1 MRVSATNLTLS
12 KEGRARRVEPRTAL
26 DYGTFS
32 DRFGDPSSAKE
43 LEIFQKYIASRI
55 LLSKG
60 FDTYLNPRLEGGDAN
75 ETIEADVCGIKKD
88 EIVIAFCSASLPD
101 ESVWNSV
108 RLISESENAR
118 SLILSPEE
126 VSTDLLEEE
135 APGALEK
142 GKIQVETLGWFED
155 TLERTL
161 QQTLRTIEL
170 LVNET
175 RMRMLAPLLQ
185 KSALKRDF
193 RARINPK
200 LVYHNLTA
208 LSEAGIVDEPV
219 EGTYELSQLG
229 KTVLPEFIAFLEKT
243 RKTLDDYR
251 NKEVKSIGRQ

>member
-1 MRVSATNLTLS
+1 ML
-12 KEGRARRVEPRTAL
+12 K
-26 DYGTFS
+26 
-32 DRFGDPSSAKE
+32 GDDDHS
-43 LEIFQKYIASRI
+43 
-55 LLSKG
+55 
-60 FDTYLNPRLEGGDAN
+60 
-75 ETIEADVCGIKKD
+75 TIEVDVAGVKNG
-88 EIVIAFCSASLPD
+88 EMIVAFCSASLPED
-101 ESVWNSV
+101 SVWTSV
-108 RLISESENAR
+108 RLISQSQNAR

-126 VSTDLLEEE
+126 ISPDLIEEE
-135 APGALEK
+135 VPRRLDM
-142 GKIQVETLGWFED
+142 GKLQIETLGWFED

-185 KSALKRDF
+185 KSALTRDF

-219 EGTYELSQLG
+219 EGTFELSQLG

-251 NKEVKSIGRQ
+251 NKEVKSIGRR

>member
-1 MRVSATNLTLS
+1 M
-12 KEGRARRVEPRTAL
+12 
-26 DYGTFS
+26 
-32 DRFGDPSSAKE
+32 
-43 LEIFQKYIASRI
+43 
-55 LLSKG
+55 LLSNG
-60 FDTYLNPRLEGGDAN
+60 FDTYLNPIIARDDDN
-75 ETIEADVCGIKKD
+75 STIRADLCGINKE
-88 EIVIAFCSASLPD
+88 EIILAFCSVSLP
-101 ESVWNSV
+101 EETVWNSI
-108 RLISESENAR
+108 RLISQSQNAR

-126 VSTDLLEEE
+126 ITPDLIEEE
-135 APGALEK
+135 APGALRR
-142 GKIQVETLGWFED
+142 GKVQVETLGWFDD
-155 TLERTL
+155 TLEQTL

-175 RMRMLAPLLQ
+175 RMRMLAPMLQ
-185 KSALKRDF
+185 KSALKREF

-251 NKEVKSIGRQ
+251 HKEVKSIGRQ

>member
-1 MRVSATNLTLS
+1 M
-12 KEGRARRVEPRTAL
+12 G
-26 DYGTFS
+26 DD
-32 DRFGDPSSAKE
+32 DRS
-43 LEIFQKYIASRI
+43 
-55 LLSKG
+55 
-60 FDTYLNPRLEGGDAN
+60 
-75 ETIEADVCGIKKD
+75 TIEADVCGVKKD
-88 EIVIAFCSASLPD
+88 EIIVVFCSASLPE
-101 ESVWNSV
+101 ESVWRSI
-108 RLISESENAR
+108 RLISQSENAR
-118 SLILSPEE
+118 SLLLSPEE
-126 VSTDLLEEE
+126 IAPGLIEEE
-135 APGALEK
+135 VPGALDT
-142 GKIQVETLGWFED
+142 GKLQIETLGWFED

-161 QQTLRTIEL
+161 QQTLRTVEL

-175 RMRMLAPLLQ
+175 RMRMLAPMLQ

-251 NKEVKSIGRQ
+251 HKEVRSIGRR

>member
-1 MRVSATNLTLS
+1 M
-12 KEGRARRVEPRTAL
+12 
-26 DYGTFS
+26 
-32 DRFGDPSSAKE
+32 
-43 LEIFQKYIASRI
+43 
-55 LLSKG
+55 LLGNG
-60 FDTYLNPRLEGGDAN
+60 FDTYLNPVMRRDDDN
-75 ETIEADVCGIKKD
+75 STIVADLCGIKKE
-88 EIVIAFCSASLPD
+88 EIIVAFCSASLP
-101 ESVWNSV
+101 EETVWNSI
-108 RLISESENAR
+108 RLISQSQNAR

-126 VSTDLLEEE
+126 IAPDLIEEE
-135 APGALEK
+135 APGALNR
-142 GKIQVETLGWFED
+142 GKVQVETLGWFDD
-155 TLERTL
+155 TLEQTL

-175 RMRMLAPLLQ
+175 RMRMLAPMLQ
-185 KSALKRDF
+185 KSALKREF

-251 NKEVKSIGRQ
+251 HKEVKSIGRQ

>member
-1 MRVSATNLTLS
+1 VLKRDDDHS
-12 KEGRARRVEPRTAL
+12 
-26 DYGTFS
+26 
-32 DRFGDPSSAKE
+32 
-43 LEIFQKYIASRI
+43 
-55 LLSKG
+55 
-60 FDTYLNPRLEGGDAN
+60 
-75 ETIEADVCGIKKD
+75 TIEADVAGVKNGEMI
-88 EIVIAFCSASLPD
+88 IAFCSASLPED
-101 ESVWNSV
+101 SVWTSV
-108 RLISESENAR
+108 RLISQSQNAR

-126 VSTDLLEEE
+126 ISPDLIEEE
-135 APGALEK
+135 VPRGLDM
-142 GKIQVETLGWFED
+142 GKLQIETLGWFED

-185 KSALKRDF
+185 KSALTRDF

-208 LSEAGIVDEPV
+208 LSEAGIVNEPV
-219 EGTYELSQLG
+219 EGTFELSQLG

-251 NKEVKSIGRQ
+251 NKEVNSIGRR

>member
-1 MRVSATNLTLS
+1 M
-12 KEGRARRVEPRTAL
+12 
-26 DYGTFS
+26 
-32 DRFGDPSSAKE
+32 
-43 LEIFQKYIASRI
+43 
-55 LLSKG
+55 LLSNG
-60 FDTYLNPRLEGGDAN
+60 FDTYLDPVMRRDDDDSA
-75 ETIEADVCGIKKD
+75 IQADFCGIKKE
-88 EIVIAFCSASLPD
+88 EIILAFCSASLP
-101 ESVWNSV
+101 EERVWNSV
-108 RLISESENAR
+108 RLVSHSQNAR

-126 VSTDLLEEE
+126 IAPDLIEEE
-135 APGALEK
+135 VPGALGN
-142 GKIQVETLGWFED
+142 GKLQIETLGWFED

-185 KSALKRDF
+185 KSALKREF

-208 LSEAGIVDEPV
+208 LSEAGIVDGPV

-243 RKTLDDYR
+243 SKTLDDYR
-251 NKEVKSIGRQ
+251 HKEVKSIGRQ

>member
-1 MRVSATNLTLS
+1 M
-12 KEGRARRVEPRTAL
+12 
-26 DYGTFS
+26 
-32 DRFGDPSSAKE
+32 
-43 LEIFQKYIASRI
+43 
-55 LLSKG
+55 LLSNG
-60 FDTYLNPRLEGGDAN
+60 FDTYLNPVMRRDDDN
-75 ETIEADVCGIKKD
+75 STIVADLCGIKKE
-88 EIVIAFCSASLPD
+88 EIIVAFCSASLP
-101 ESVWNSV
+101 EETVWNSI
-108 RLISESENAR
+108 RLISQSQNAR

-126 VSTDLLEEE
+126 IAPDLIEEE
-135 APGALEK
+135 APGALNR
-142 GKIQVETLGWFED
+142 GKVQVETLGWFDD
-155 TLERTL
+155 TLEQTL

-185 KSALKRDF
+185 KSALKREF

-229 KTVLPEFIAFLEKT
+229 RTVLPEFIAFLEKT

-251 NKEVKSIGRQ
+251 HKEVKSIGRQ

>member
-1 MRVSATNLTLS
+1 M
-12 KEGRARRVEPRTAL
+12 
-26 DYGTFS
+26 
-32 DRFGDPSSAKE
+32 
-43 LEIFQKYIASRI
+43 
-55 LLSKG
+55 LLSNG
-60 FDTYLNPRLEGGDAN
+60 FDTYLDPVMRRDDDDSA
-75 ETIEADVCGIKKD
+75 IQADLCGIKKE
-88 EIVIAFCSASLPD
+88 EIILAFCSASLP
-101 ESVWNSV
+101 EERVWNSI
-108 RLISESENAR
+108 RLISQSQNAR

-126 VSTDLLEEE
+126 IAPDLIEEE
-135 APGALEK
+135 APGALNR
-142 GKIQVETLGWFED
+142 GKVQVETLGWFDD
-155 TLERTL
+155 TLEQTL

-185 KSALKRDF
+185 KSALKREF

-251 NKEVKSIGRQ
+251 HKEVKSIGRQ

>member
-1 MRVSATNLTLS
+1 M
-12 KEGRARRVEPRTAL
+12 
-26 DYGTFS
+26 
-32 DRFGDPSSAKE
+32 
-43 LEIFQKYIASRI
+43 

-60 FDTYLNPRLEGGDAN
+60 FDTYLDPSLEGDDDRS
-75 ETIEADVCGIKKD
+75 TIEADICGVKKD
-88 EIVIAFCSASLPD
+88 EIVVVFCSASLPE
-101 ESVWNSV
+101 ESVWNSI
-108 RLISESENAR
+108 RLISQSQNAR

-126 VSTDLLEEE
+126 IAPELLEEE
-135 APGALEK
+135 VPGALDM
-142 GKIQVETLGWFED
+142 GKLQIETLGWFED

-175 RMRMLAPLLQ
+175 RMRMLAPMLQ

-251 NKEVKSIGRQ
+251 HKEVKSIGRQ

>member
-1 MRVSATNLTLS
+1 M
-12 KEGRARRVEPRTAL
+12 
-26 DYGTFS
+26 
-32 DRFGDPSSAKE
+32 
-43 LEIFQKYIASRI
+43 ASRM
-55 LLSKG
+55 LLSNG
-60 FDTYLNPRLEGGDAN
+60 FDTYLNPVMRRDDDN
-75 ETIEADVCGIKKD
+75 STIVADLCGIKKE
-88 EIVIAFCSASLPD
+88 EIIVAFCSASLP
-101 ESVWNSV
+101 EETVWNSI
-108 RLISESENAR
+108 RLISQSQNAR

-126 VSTDLLEEE
+126 IAPDLIEEE
-135 APGALEK
+135 APGALNR
-142 GKIQVETLGWFED
+142 GKVQVETLGWFD
-155 TLERTL
+155 DALEQTL

-185 KSALKRDF
+185 KSSLKREF

-251 NKEVKSIGRQ
+251 HKEVKSIGRQ

>member
-1 MRVSATNLTLS
+1 M
-12 KEGRARRVEPRTAL
+12 
-26 DYGTFS
+26 
-32 DRFGDPSSAKE
+32 
-43 LEIFQKYIASRI
+43 ASRM
-55 LLSKG
+55 LLSNG
-60 FDTYLNPRLEGGDAN
+60 FDTYLNPVMRRDDDN
-75 ETIEADVCGIKKD
+75 STIVADLCGIKKE
-88 EIVIAFCSASLPD
+88 EIIVAFCSASLP
-101 ESVWNSV
+101 EETVWNSI
-108 RLISESENAR
+108 RLISQSQNAR

-126 VSTDLLEEE
+126 IAPDLIEEE
-135 APGALEK
+135 APGALNR
-142 GKIQVETLGWFED
+142 GKVQVETLGWFDD
-155 TLERTL
+155 TLEQTL

-185 KSALKRDF
+185 KSALKREF

-251 NKEVKSIGRQ
+251 HKEVKSIGRQ

>member
-1 MRVSATNLTLS
+1 M
-12 KEGRARRVEPRTAL
+12 
-26 DYGTFS
+26 
-32 DRFGDPSSAKE
+32 
-43 LEIFQKYIASRI
+43 ASRM
-55 LLSKG
+55 LLSNG
-60 FDTYLNPRLEGGDAN
+60 FDTYLNPIMRRDDDN
-75 ETIEADVCGIKKD
+75 STIVADLCGIKKE
-88 EIVIAFCSASLPD
+88 EIIVAFCSASLP
-101 ESVWNSV
+101 EETVWNSI
-108 RLISESENAR
+108 RLISQSQNAR

-126 VSTDLLEEE
+126 IAPDLIEEE
-135 APGALEK
+135 APGALNR
-142 GKIQVETLGWFED
+142 GKVQVETLGWFDD

-185 KSALKRDF
+185 KSALKREF

-243 RKTLDDYR
+243 RKTLDDYKH
-251 NKEVKSIGRQ
+251 KEVKSIGRQ

>member
-1 MRVSATNLTLS
+1 M
-12 KEGRARRVEPRTAL
+12 
-26 DYGTFS
+26 
-32 DRFGDPSSAKE
+32 
-43 LEIFQKYIASRI
+43 
-55 LLSKG
+55 LLGQG
-60 FDTYLNPRLEGGDAN
+60 FDTYLDPLLKAEDD
-75 ETIEADVCGIKKD
+75 ESTIQADVCGIKND
-88 EIVIAFCSASLPD
+88 EMIVAFCSAGLPED
-101 ESVWNSV
+101 SVWRSV
-108 RLISESENAR
+108 QLVSRSQNAR

-126 VSTDLLEEE
+126 ISPDIIEEE
-135 APGALEK
+135 VPQGLDM
-142 GKIQVETLGWFED
+142 GKIQIETLGWFD
-155 TLERTL
+155 DALEQTL

-219 EGTYELSQLG
+219 EGTFELSQLG

-251 NKEVKSIGRQ
+251 NKEVKSIGRR

>member
-1 MRVSATNLTLS
+1 MRLS
-12 KEGRARRVEPRTAL
+12 NQDSARRVEPGLAL

-32 DRFGDPSSAKE
+32 SKFGDPVTDKE
-43 LEIFQKYIASRI
+43 LEVFEKYIATRI
-55 LLSKG
+55 LLGKG
-60 FDTYLNPRLEGGDAN
+60 FDTYLDPVLKADDDHS
-75 ETIEADVCGIKKD
+75 IVEADVAGVKNG
-88 EIVIAFCSASLPD
+88 EMIVAFCSASLPED
-101 ESVWNSV
+101 SVWKSV
-108 RLISESENAR
+108 RLISQSQNAR

-126 VSTDLLEEE
+126 ITADLIEEE
-135 APGALEK
+135 VPRGLDM
-142 GKIQVETLGWFED
+142 GKLQIETLGWFED
-155 TLERTL
+155 TLEQTL

-185 KSALKRDF
+185 KSALTRDF

-219 EGTYELSQLG
+219 EGTFELSQLG

-251 NKEVKSIGRQ
+251 NKEVESIGRR

>member
-1 MRVSATNLTLS
+1 M
-12 KEGRARRVEPRTAL
+12 
-26 DYGTFS
+26 
-32 DRFGDPSSAKE
+32 
-43 LEIFQKYIASRI
+43 
-55 LLSKG
+55 LLSNG
-60 FDTYLNPRLEGGDAN
+60 FDTYLNPIMRRDDDN
-75 ETIEADVCGIKKD
+75 STIVADLCGIKKE
-88 EIVIAFCSASLPD
+88 EIIVAFCSASLP
-101 ESVWNSV
+101 EETVWNSI
-108 RLISESENAR
+108 RLISQSQNAR

-126 VSTDLLEEE
+126 IAPDLIEEE
-135 APGALEK
+135 APGALNR
-142 GKIQVETLGWFED
+142 GKVQVETLGWFDD

-185 KSALKRDF
+185 KSALKREF

-243 RKTLDDYR
+243 RKTLYVYR

>member
-1 MRVSATNLTLS
+1 M
-12 KEGRARRVEPRTAL
+12 
-26 DYGTFS
+26 
-32 DRFGDPSSAKE
+32 
-43 LEIFQKYIASRI
+43 ASRM
-55 LLSKG
+55 LLSNG
-60 FDTYLNPRLEGGDAN
+60 FDTYLNPVMRRDDDN
-75 ETIEADVCGIKKD
+75 STIVADLCGIKKE
-88 EIVIAFCSASLPD
+88 EIIVAFCSASLP
-101 ESVWNSV
+101 EETVWNSI
-108 RLISESENAR
+108 RLISQSQNAR

-126 VSTDLLEEE
+126 IAPDLIEEE
-135 APGALEK
+135 APGALNR
-142 GKIQVETLGWFED
+142 GKVQVETLGWFD
-155 TLERTL
+155 DALEQTL

-185 KSALKRDF
+185 KSALKREF

-251 NKEVKSIGRQ
+251 HKEVKSIGRQ

>member
-1 MRVSATNLTLS
+1 M
-12 KEGRARRVEPRTAL
+12 
-26 DYGTFS
+26 
-32 DRFGDPSSAKE
+32 
-43 LEIFQKYIASRI
+43 ASRM
-55 LLSKG
+55 LLSNG
-60 FDTYLNPRLEGGDAN
+60 FDTYLNPIMRRDDDN
-75 ETIEADVCGIKKD
+75 STIVADLCGIKKE
-88 EIVIAFCSASLPD
+88 EIIVAFCSASLP
-101 ESVWNSV
+101 EETVWNSI
-108 RLISESENAR
+108 RLISQSQNAR

-126 VSTDLLEEE
+126 IAPDLIEEE
-135 APGALEK
+135 APGALRR
-142 GKIQVETLGWFED
+142 GKVQVETLGWFDD

-185 KSALKRDF
+185 KSALKREF

-251 NKEVKSIGRQ
+251 HKEVKSIGRQ

>member
-1 MRVSATNLTLS
+1 M
-12 KEGRARRVEPRTAL
+12 
-26 DYGTFS
+26 
-32 DRFGDPSSAKE
+32 
-43 LEIFQKYIASRI
+43 
-55 LLSKG
+55 LLSNG
-60 FDTYLNPRLEGGDAN
+60 FDTYLNPIMRRDDDN
-75 ETIEADVCGIKKD
+75 STIVADLCGIKKE
-88 EIVIAFCSASLPD
+88 EIIVAFCSASLP
-101 ESVWNSV
+101 EETVWNSI
-108 RLISESENAR
+108 RLISQSQNAR

-126 VSTDLLEEE
+126 IAPDLIEEE
-135 APGALEK
+135 APGALNR
-142 GKIQVETLGWFED
+142 GKVQVETLGWFDD

-185 KSALKRDF
+185 KSALKREF

-251 NKEVKSIGRQ
+251 HKEVKSIGRQ

>member
-1 MRVSATNLTLS
+1 M
-12 KEGRARRVEPRTAL
+12 
-26 DYGTFS
+26 
-32 DRFGDPSSAKE
+32 
-43 LEIFQKYIASRI
+43 
-55 LLSKG
+55 LLSNG
-60 FDTYLNPRLEGGDAN
+60 FDTYLNPIIRRDDDN
-75 ETIEADVCGIKKD
+75 STIVADLCGIKKE
-88 EIVIAFCSASLPD
+88 EIILAFCSARLP
-101 ESVWNSV
+101 EQTVWNSI
-108 RLISESENAR
+108 RLISQSQNAR

-126 VSTDLLEEE
+126 ISPDLIEEE
-135 APGALEK
+135 APGALRM
-142 GKIQVETLGWFED
+142 GKVQVETLGWFDD

-185 KSALKRDF
+185 KSSLKREF

-251 NKEVKSIGRQ
+251 HKEVKSIGRQ

>member
-1 MRVSATNLTLS
+1 VL
-12 KEGRARRVEPRTAL
+12 K
-26 DYGTFS
+26 
-32 DRFGDPSSAKE
+32 GDDDHS
-43 LEIFQKYIASRI
+43 
-55 LLSKG
+55 
-60 FDTYLNPRLEGGDAN
+60 
-75 ETIEADVCGIKKD
+75 TIEADVAGVKNG
-88 EIVIAFCSASLPD
+88 EMIVAFCSASLPED
-101 ESVWNSV
+101 SVWSSV
-108 RLISESENAR
+108 RLISQSQNAR

-126 VSTDLLEEE
+126 ISPDLIQEEV
-135 APGALEK
+135 PRALDM
-142 GKIQVETLGWFED
+142 GKLQIETLGWFED

-185 KSALKRDF
+185 KSALTRDF

-219 EGTYELSQLG
+219 EGTFELSQLG

-251 NKEVKSIGRQ
+251 NKEVKSIGRR

>member
-1 MRVSATNLTLS
+1 LV
-12 KEGRARRVEPRTAL
+12 V
-26 DYGTFS
+26 
-32 DRFGDPSSAKE
+32 
-43 LEIFQKYIASRI
+43 
-55 LLSKG
+55 
-60 FDTYLNPRLEGGDAN
+60 
-75 ETIEADVCGIKKD
+75 V
-88 EIVIAFCSASLPD
+88 FCSAGLPED
-101 ESVWNSV
+101 SVWKNV
-108 RLISESENAR
+108 RLISQSQNAQ

-126 VSTDLLEEE
+126 IDPDLIEEE
-135 APGALEK
+135 APRALDM
-142 GKIQVETLGWFED
+142 GKIQIETLGWFED

-219 EGTYELSQLG
+219 EGTFELSQLG

-251 NKEVKSIGRQ
+251 NKEVKSIGRR

>member
-1 MRVSATNLTLS
+1 M
-12 KEGRARRVEPRTAL
+12 
-26 DYGTFS
+26 
-32 DRFGDPSSAKE
+32 
-43 LEIFQKYIASRI
+43 
-55 LLSKG
+55 LLSNG
-60 FDTYLNPRLEGGDAN
+60 FDTYLNPIMRRDDDN
-75 ETIEADVCGIKKD
+75 STIVADLCGIKKE
-88 EIVIAFCSASLPD
+88 EIIVAFCSASLP
-101 ESVWNSV
+101 EETVWNSI
-108 RLISESENAR
+108 RLISQSQNAR

-126 VSTDLLEEE
+126 IAPDLIEEE
-135 APGALEK
+135 APGALNR
-142 GKIQVETLGWFED
+142 GKVQVETLGWFDD

-185 KSALKRDF
+185 KSALKREF

-243 RKTLDDYR
+243 RKTLDNYR
-251 NKEVKSIGRQ
+251 HKEVKSIGRQ

>member
-1 MRVSATNLTLS
+1 MLKRDDDHS
-12 KEGRARRVEPRTAL
+12 
-26 DYGTFS
+26 
-32 DRFGDPSSAKE
+32 
-43 LEIFQKYIASRI
+43 
-55 LLSKG
+55 
-60 FDTYLNPRLEGGDAN
+60 
-75 ETIEADVCGIKKD
+75 TIEADVAGVKNGEMI
-88 EIVIAFCSASLPD
+88 IAFCSASLPED
-101 ESVWNSV
+101 SVWTSV
-108 RLISESENAR
+108 RLISQSQNAR

-126 VSTDLLEEE
+126 ISPDLIEEE
-135 APGALEK
+135 VPRGLDM
-142 GKIQVETLGWFED
+142 GKLQIETLGWFED

-185 KSALKRDF
+185 KSALTRDF

-208 LSEAGIVDEPV
+208 LSEAGIVNEPV
-219 EGTYELSQLG
+219 EGTFELSQLG

-251 NKEVKSIGRQ
+251 NKEVKSIGRR

>member
-1 MRVSATNLTLS
+1 M
-12 KEGRARRVEPRTAL
+12 
-26 DYGTFS
+26 
-32 DRFGDPSSAKE
+32 
-43 LEIFQKYIASRI
+43 ASRM
-55 LLSKG
+55 LLSNG
-60 FDTYLNPRLEGGDAN
+60 FDTYLNPVMRRDDDN
-75 ETIEADVCGIKKD
+75 STIVADLCGIKKE
-88 EIVIAFCSASLPD
+88 EIIVAFCSASLP
-101 ESVWNSV
+101 EETVWNSI
-108 RLISESENAR
+108 RLISQSQNAR

-126 VSTDLLEEE
+126 IAPDLIEEE
-135 APGALEK
+135 APGALNR
-142 GKIQVETLGWFED
+142 GKVQVETLGWFDD
-155 TLERTL
+155 TLEQTL

-185 KSALKRDF
+185 KSALKREF

-243 RKTLDDYR
+243 RKTLDDYKH
-251 NKEVKSIGRQ
+251 KEVKSIGRQ

>member
-1 MRVSATNLTLS
+1 MVRDDDNSTL
-12 KEGRARRVEPRTAL
+12 
-26 DYGTFS
+26 
-32 DRFGDPSSAKE
+32 
-43 LEIFQKYIASRI
+43 
-55 LLSKG
+55 
-60 FDTYLNPRLEGGDAN
+60 
-75 ETIEADVCGIKKD
+75 EADLCGIKKE
-88 EIVIAFCSASLPD
+88 EIIVAFCSASLP
-101 ESVWNSV
+101 EETVWNSI
-108 RLISESENAR
+108 RLISQSRNAR

-126 VSTDLLEEE
+126 IAPDLIEEE
-135 APGALEK
+135 APGALSS
-142 GKIQVETLGWFED
+142 GKVQVETLGWFDD

-185 KSALKRDF
+185 KSALKREF

-229 KTVLPEFIAFLEKT
+229 KTVVPEFIAFLEKT

-251 NKEVKSIGRQ
+251 NKEVKSIGRR

>member
-1 MRVSATNLTLS
+1 LRLS
-12 KEGRARRVEPRTAL
+12 NEDSARRVEPGSAL

-32 DRFGDPSSAKE
+32 SRFGDPVTDKE
-43 LEIFQKYIASRI
+43 LEVFEKYIASRI
-55 LLSKG
+55 LLGKG
-60 FDTYLNPRLEGGDAN
+60 FDTYLDPVLRGDDDRS
-75 ETIEADVCGIKKD
+75 TIEADVAGVKNG
-88 EIVIAFCSASLPD
+88 EMIVAFCSASLPED
-101 ESVWNSV
+101 SVWTSV
-108 RLISESENAR
+108 RLISQSQNAR

-126 VSTDLLEEE
+126 ISHELIEEE
-135 APGALEK
+135 VPRALDM
-142 GKIQVETLGWFED
+142 GKLQIETLGWFED

-170 LVNET
+170 MVNET

-185 KSALKRDF
+185 KSALTRDF

-219 EGTYELSQLG
+219 EGTFELSQLG

-251 NKEVKSIGRQ
+251 NKEVKSIGRR